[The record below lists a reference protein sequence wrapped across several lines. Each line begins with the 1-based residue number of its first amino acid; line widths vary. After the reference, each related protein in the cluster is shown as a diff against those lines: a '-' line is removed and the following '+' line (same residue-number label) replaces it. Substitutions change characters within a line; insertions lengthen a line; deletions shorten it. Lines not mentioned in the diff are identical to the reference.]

1 MPNHKDEI
9 EKLSTAMKEAKSK
22 RAYERYQAI
31 YLHLQGYAKEEIAT
45 ITGRSKKTVYNYIHA
60 YTQRVLDGLE
70 MKYSPSAPRRLTPEQ
85 EKELAWIIE
94 HQLPVDVGFEAK
106 YNWTLAIIAELI
118 QQKWGPTYTL
128 RGTSDILHR
137 LGLSYTKPTY
147 TLANAD
153 EEKQKEFVEITFPEV
168 KKLVDGNIAHVLFQ
182 DESMIRDYQAIQ
194 KTWFVKGK
202 QRIIPTFGKHQGL
215 KLIGTLNYETGEV
228 FCIEEERYDAETFLR
243 FLQLVLERYPTGK
256 IVMILDNARI
266 HHAKLIQPFLKEH
279 EDRLELVFLPPYSPQ
294 LNLIEGLWKWLKSD
308 VIYNVFYSGV
318 QEIRKNVQAFI
329 QRINQKPEQT
339 IDRLCVQL

>member
-1 MPNHKDEI
+1 
-9 EKLSTAMKEAKSK
+9 
-22 RAYERYQAI
+22 
-31 YLHLQGYAKEEIAT
+31 
-45 ITGRSKKTVYNYIHA
+45 
-60 YTQRVLDGLE
+60 
-70 MKYSPSAPRRLTPEQ
+70 
-85 EKELAWIIE
+85 
-94 HQLPVDVGFEAK
+94 
-106 YNWTLAIIAELI
+106 
-118 QQKWGPTYTL
+118 
-128 RGTSDILHR
+128 
-137 LGLSYTKPTY
+137 
-147 TLANAD
+147 
-153 EEKQKEFVEITFPEV
+153 
-168 KKLVDGNIAHVLFQ
+168 
-182 DESMIRDYQAIQ
+182 MIRDYQAIQ

-228 FCIEEERYDAETFLR
+228 FCIEKERYDAETFLR

-308 VIYNVFYSGV
+308 VIYNVFYSSV